1 MTIINTLKDTE
12 KVDNMH
18 DYVGNSR
25 SNGIRFFLKKKEVDM
40 LEKMYIMM
48 SLFNLHF
55 SYLQIT
61 IC

>member
-25 SNGIRFFLKKKEVDM
+25 SNGIRFFKKERSGHARKNVYNDE
-40 LEKMYIMM
+40 LIQ
-48 SLFNLHF
+48 SAF
-55 SYLQIT
+55 
-61 IC
+61 